1 MNTPAQELL
10 LKIREH
16 TGWSEPRIA
25 TEIKTSQATVNRLL
39 NGQPGCQVSTYL
51 AIESLAKRLKLRS
64 KRRQKPS
71 RGAQQPPA
79 PQPESQPQ

>member
-39 NGQPGCQVSTYL
+39 NGQPGCQASTYL
-51 AIESLAKRLKLRS
+51 AIEGLVKRLKIPA
-64 KRRQKPS
+64 KRRKS
-71 RGAQQPPA
+71 DKAPA
-79 PQPESQPQ
+79 SQPQ

>member
-10 LKIREH
+10 LRIREQ

-51 AIESLAKRLKLRS
+51 AIESLAKRLKVHS
-64 KRRQKPS
+64 KRRQKPVENPE
-71 RGAQQPPA
+71 GPPA
-79 PQPESQPQ
+79 TSQPQ